1 MTLLKNLFVRNVP
14 GSSPLNYLL
23 WYSILRLGYR
33 DKLNDGKV
41 RDHLS
46 ITFVIVKGG
55 VEGSLFILLII
66 QQSPDTLILRFTVKP

>member
-1 MTLLKNLFVRNVP
+1 MTLLENLFVRNVP

-41 RDHLS
+41 REHPS
-46 ITFVIVKGG
+46 TYYVRNCEGWCGG
-55 VEGSLFILLII
+55 
-66 QQSPDTLILRFTVKP
+66 TVN